1 MPRWDL
7 TRELIH
13 FTQGDTP
20 DAACSRLRSILGD
33 GYLRGSDHRI
43 TGGYRCVCFTEAP
56 RAALAAGLVN
66 RWNYGRYAPFGLIFD
81 KR

>member
-33 GYLRGSDHRI
+33 GYPRGSDHRI

-66 RWNYGRYAPFGLIFD
+66 R
-81 KR
+81 